1 MSPLTPALVLAVTLA
16 AIQCVAV
23 ALYLMELVR

>member
-1 MSPLTPALVLAVTLA
+1 MNPLTPALVLAVALA

-23 ALYLMELVR
+23 ALYLMEYVR